1 MRCARAATLRL
12 RTLRFSGWLS
22 ANRAGVIVAGLLV
35 GMMAIAAP
43 TAIAVSPHGD
53 GLIAYSVKT
62 GIYAVRADGTGS
74 RLLVPWQP
82 STCGKGCVIWKVPRN
97 PRYSPDG
104 RHLTYD
110 METYVVRHG
119 VGGDAEPD
127 TRTVY
132 VADANGR
139 HRRRLGLGHHPE
151 FSPDGK
157 EVMYLLNPNAY
168 PPLPLLEEPPKY
180 GDDYGPM
187 EAVNID
193 SGARRT
199 LPVPG
204 ASEFSFDGQKML
216 AVRQVRANGAIKWA
230 DTLEN
235 IDGSEIHDFFLPA
248 FYAELP
254 RLTANGELSY
264 DCPSPGNRQPDMCL
278 FNTVTGQHRRLLHI
292 HEFWALEAASSP
304 SGRRFAISGLQG
316 LYVTDAQG
324 HHPRLIVRNG
334 SGPNYVDSDVPTSP
348 DWQPIA

>member
-1 MRCARAATLRL
+1 MSPKVIAAT
-12 RTLRFSGWLS
+12 
-22 ANRAGVIVAGLLV
+22 VIAVLLV
-35 GMMAIAAP
+35 GMVAIVAP
-43 TAIAVSPHGD
+43 PAVADSSPGD
-53 GLIAYSVKT
+53 GVIAYSVKT
-62 GIYAVRADGTGS
+62 GIYAIHADGTGL
-74 RLLVPWQP
+74 RLLVPWHP
-82 STCGKGCVIWKVPRN
+82 SSCGRSCVVWRVPRN

-139 HRRRLGLGHHPE
+139 HTRRLGLGHHPE

-157 EVMYLLNPNAY
+157 EVIYLLNPTAY
-168 PPLPLLEEPPKY
+168 PSLPLLEEPPKY

-193 SGARRT
+193 TGARRT

-204 ASEFSFDGQKML
+204 ASEFSVDGQKML

-235 IDGSEIHDFFLPA
+235 IDGAEMHDFFLPE

-264 DCPSPGNRQPDMCL
+264 DCPSAGNRQPDMCL
-278 FNTVTGQHRRLLHI
+278 FNPATGGHRRLLHI
-292 HEFWALEAASSP
+292 HEFWALEAAGSP
-304 SGRRFAISGLQG
+304 NGRRFAISGLQG
-316 LYVTDAQG
+316 LYVTGANG
-324 HHPRLIVRNG
+324 SHPRRIVANG
-334 SGPNYVDSDVPTSP
+334 SGPNYVQSDVPTSP
-348 DWQPIA
+348 VWQPAP